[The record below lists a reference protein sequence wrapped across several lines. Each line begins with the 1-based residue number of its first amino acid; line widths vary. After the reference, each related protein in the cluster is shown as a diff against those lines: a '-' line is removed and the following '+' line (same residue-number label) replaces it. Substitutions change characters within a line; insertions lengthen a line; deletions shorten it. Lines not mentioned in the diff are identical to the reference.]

1 MICACKLEIKEIQ
14 AIHKELDECV
24 TSGELFHSLIQH
36 CFLINW
42 QQNKKNVRCAKITV

>member
-14 AIHKELDECV
+14 AIYKELDECV

-36 CFLINW
+36 YFFLINW
-42 QQNKKNVRCAKITV
+42 QKNELC